1 VWGDGVVE
9 DKTRGEGGQQDGGDL
24 LGDPFI
30 RVREVGTS
38 RLDCT
43 AGSEWV
49 HIWVSSVWR

>member
-1 VWGDGVVE
+1 MWGDGVVE